1 MTFLQAIK
9 TCLVDKPFTFSGRAS
24 RSEFWWFVLFY
35 VLIGFLIG
43 PASEMLF
50 PVEKKDDLFRKFI
63 VLQLTPQVTPELN
76 PAEKKELANQYL
88 ADWFKPKIIP
98 FAINVVINLFITIIA
113 FSVACRRL
121 HDINKSGWWQLINGP
136 LIILTGVVW
145 IVSYFAPLDIALDVA
160 MPMLIAPIAI
170 AFGAPPIW
178 FVVLLVI
185 FFSPIMPLIWL
196 RWMIKK
202 GTPGPN
208 RFGEDP
214 LQQPQF
220 MNTETGLVAET
231 NHPAPAGHPSVGGEK

>member
-1 MTFLQAIK
+1 VTFLESIK
-9 TCLVDKPFTFSGRAS
+9 TCLIDKPFTFSGRAS
-24 RSEFWWFVLFY
+24 RSEYWWFVLFY
-35 VLIGFLIG
+35 FLIGFLIG

-50 PVEKKDDLFRKFI
+50 PVEKKDDLFRKVI
-63 VLQLTPQVTPELN
+63 VVHQVTPKLN
-76 PAEKKELANQYL
+76 LAEKKELANQYL
-88 ADWFKPKIIP
+88 ADWVKPKIIP

-145 IVSYFAPLDIALDVA
+145 IVSYFAPLDITLDVA
-160 MPMLIAPIAI
+160 MSMLIAPTAI
-170 AFGAPPIW
+170 APPIW

-185 FFSPIMPLIWL
+185 FFSPIMTLIWL
-196 RWMIKK
+196 RWMTKE

-220 MNTETGLVAET
+220 MNTET
-231 NHPAPAGHPSVGGEK
+231 

>member
-1 MTFLQAIK
+1 
-9 TCLVDKPFTFSGRAS
+9 
-24 RSEFWWFVLFY
+24 
-35 VLIGFLIG
+35 
-43 PASEMLF
+43 MLF
-50 PVEKKDDLFRKFI
+50 PVEKKDDLFRKVI
-63 VLQLTPQVTPELN
+63 VVHQVTPKLN
-76 PAEKKELANQYL
+76 LAEKKELANQYL
-88 ADWFKPKIIP
+88 ADWVKPKIIP

-145 IVSYFAPLDIALDVA
+145 IVSYFAPLDITLDVA
-160 MPMLIAPIAI
+160 MSMLIAPTAI
-170 AFGAPPIW
+170 AFGAPPSW

-196 RWMIKK
+196 RWMTKE

-220 MNTETGLVAET
+220 MNTET
-231 NHPAPAGHPSVGGEK
+231 